1 MENTNTTTKQEYKYF
16 VGIDFGTTE
25 SSCCYAIRGEKDRNN
40 DKQIAVH
47 SVGYWSCQSIFDFK
61 IPSAIA
67 YPDPS
72 KPDVYIGGNI
82 ARYPNAIT
90 SLPDKLDSP
99 DGIKSC
105 ADFLKAFNA
114 HVLARI
120 EHKEKENGREHDD
133 VTLANIQYCFT
144 LQQAQYKGNLLEALK
159 LAEIYSSEDH
169 KDKILIVDTQLAM
182 AKKIR
187 KLQRI
192 ENNFII
198 CEIDSKFTKIT
209 SMEIINE
216 NGRLS
221 ARESG
226 DSITLDKLGDEQI
239 DEQVK
244 ELVKK
249 DMKKQQLD
257 SRDDCDSIQELALQ
271 YFRKK
276 MKYWIDFEDLEKQNF
291 ARVCL
296 PGKKETISID
306 LPLKDLKERAYDPMI
321 DEIIESVEKLYKS
334 EFAVHVVLSGG
345 GQSISD
351 YMKQKLEEKLSK
363 RLERDVQEKLDK
375 ELNELLEQVKETTIN
390 EKLDEAYDCLV
401 QELRYYTK
409 EATRRRM
416 IDNQYY
422 EALYKFTALKDNS
435 KLQHALKKELDE
447 KLNEFKRDDTLLAR
461 FTKGLRAK
469 LHSKENVVLESNKEQ
484 NQNQLDNSYLE
495 ELIKA
500 MKGSISDTL
509 ENILCNIFEEQAA
522 EFRNNYSVKGS
533 DAIFDQNLKEFDQKL
548 KELGG
553 LDVKEVQEKLKKYEL
568 DTILGQRLKYHCEIL
583 GEKELTDGN
592 QIEDECEN
600 PYEQLT
606 KKEESRKR
614 WERFYKIRLE
624 CVPRHEWEDELKK
637 FECNFDKG
645 KIELYDDFIEKNK
658 MESEEELDLKSADL
672 KEDFNEQLSLLK
684 ERFDNE
690 LQTLKHKIGI
700 MINESERQRVLNER
714 FAENNIV
721 RIIGDISAAEAAV
734 GILTAEL

>member
-67 YPDPS
+67 YPDSS

-82 ARYPNAIT
+82 TRYPNAIT
-90 SLPDKLDSP
+90 SLPDKLGSP
-99 DGIKSC
+99 DGIKNC

-114 HVLARI
+114 HVLSII

-144 LQQAQYKGNLLEALK
+144 LQHAQYKDNLLEALK

-169 KDKILIVDTQLAM
+169 EDKILIVDTQLAM

-187 KLQRI
+187 KLQHI
-192 ENNFII
+192 ENNFIV
-198 CEIDSKFTKIT
+198 CEIDSKFTKIK
-209 SMEIINE
+209 SMEIIKE
-216 NGRLS
+216 NGHLS

-226 DSITLDKLGDEQI
+226 DSITLGKLGDEQI
-239 DEQVK
+239 DE
-244 ELVKK
+244 
-249 DMKKQQLD
+249 
-257 SRDDCDSIQELALQ
+257 
-271 YFRKK
+271 
-276 MKYWIDFEDLEKQNF
+276 
-291 ARVCL
+291 
-296 PGKKETISID
+296 
-306 LPLKDLKERAYDPMI
+306 
-321 DEIIESVEKLYKS
+321 IIESVENLYKS

-409 EATRRRM
+409 EATRKRM
-416 IDNQYY
+416 IDDQYY
-422 EALYKFTALKDNS
+422 KALRKFTALKDNS
-435 KLQHALKKELDE
+435 KLQHALNKKLDE
-447 KLNEFKRDDTLLAR
+447 KLKEFKHDDTLLAK

-484 NQNQLDNSYLE
+484 NQNQPDNSYLE
-495 ELIKA
+495 ELIED

-509 ENILCNIFEEQAA
+509 DNVLCNIFEEQAA
-522 EFRNNYSVKGS
+522 EFRNNYSVQGS

-548 KELGG
+548 EELGG

-568 DTILGQRLKYHCEIL
+568 DTILDQRLKYHCEIL
-583 GEKELTDGN
+583 REKELINGN

-600 PYEQLT
+600 SYQQLT

-624 CVPRHEWEDELKK
+624 CVPRNKWEDELKNFK
-637 FECNFDKG
+637 CNYDKG
-645 KIELYDDFIEKNK
+645 KIELHADFIEKNQ
-658 MESEEELDLKSADL
+658 MESDEELDLKSADL
-672 KEDFNEQLSLLK
+672 KEDFNEQLSLFK
-684 ERFDNE
+684 ERFANE
-690 LQTLKHKIGI
+690 LQTLKYKIGT

-721 RIIGDISAAEAAV
+721 REIGDISAAEAAV
-734 GILTAEL
+734 SILTAEL